1 MNFKQLITA
10 LFLLVAVGFL
20 FLIKPVIINNTV
32 YAAAQY
38 NCTGSV
44 GNTYDAHDTC
54 SHTNIAGHL
63 CSYNQD
69 WGQCVPG
76 VPINEV
82 LSCSPDPS
90 HGTGN
95 ASAYACGACAHI
107 GAYNNCTNGSNVCN
121 SACSFGT
128 TQVPSD
134 SGQCSAKYGIVWDNT
149 GCSVSC
155 SGRYYCNANHQ
166 AYDTSYTG
174 TGASGACT
182 NNGIRDTAGDTSCGG
197 PTPTPPPT
205 PGCGNPCAGYSYFCD
220 ASCNEWSLAPSCPST
235 CGKGDTEVL
244 SNTVACNGAGGTLC
258 PAPTIIPPTTPAC
271 LAAGATN
278 SEAISWSKVTG
289 ATSYTLR
296 IRNRTLHPTQN
307 DYTRAC
313 NDAGTGQVTGDFCK
327 TGLTGTS
334 VAFNFIVG
342 DTYEATEVAT
352 NANTGHTTPAA
363 MNTFTVTSA
372 ACSTFTISGN
382 VKASGVNASGRTVAC
397 SGTGGS
403 TQTTNASGN
412 YACTGLAAGSH
423 TVTLTVPSGNHATS
437 TNGVTKTVGPNQT
450 VNFTY
455 APTTITGQVYIDYQ
469 GNGSMGGSDVAY
481 KLTAVPVFLKNAAG
495 TTTVATTT
503 TTTATGNYSISGV
516 ADGDYTM
523 SITKPTGYT
532 ITYPTPYPAPVH
544 ISGANYTQNF
554 GIEPPAPVCDAMT
567 ANPAQ
572 IYVGGNP
579 TPATS
584 TLNIPNCKPGG
595 GAPGTV
601 TYAWTQTQT
610 PATQGTI
617 TLPLNTASVVYKPPA
632 AGSTYT
638 KVNLAPSVS
647 VCNPG
652 GVGAACKP
660 YGGSLTLIPTFIAKG
675 EAFIDNDKSGTV
687 TAGDQVYANGS
698 ITICQFQNGNCNAYE
713 KLTTDSSGN
722 FTTSSTKP
730 LAPGQYKATL
740 AIVSPYR
747 PTTPTSIIFTVG
759 NASTGNACATPV
771 GSCDANGNV
780 QGLNFGISDSSVW
793 MQAIGGDITG
803 EYISDPTKGGFDDV
817 IPNPTNVIS
826 PNGAYA
832 LVNGT
837 DGTTHGLINTGS
849 DNATFGGAGGQEA
862 AAQNWLV
869 GGIGNY
875 SYAYNMPL
883 SNQARTAYAN
893 LSYVVSQ
900 SNVPH
905 TDLSTIPG
913 CTAPASSC
921 NLPTD
926 PAIIA
931 NYFPSGVYTDT
942 VNGNVNLNS
951 AGGTYTFPSGQYV
964 ILVNGDLNI
973 NTKIIVPKGSFVLF
987 SVSGNINVANTVGEA
1002 TPTICN
1008 LSDDS
1013 GCDLEGYYSTDN
1025 SFNALS
1031 NDANGAGGNC
1041 ATPTNP
1047 DFQLNVAGAIV
1058 VNATENGGSLN
1069 YTTRDMCL
1077 YDKQWP
1083 AFTITERPDFI
1094 LNAPAFLMFPRRVW
1108 QEVAP

>member
-1 MNFKQLITA
+1 
-10 LFLLVAVGFL
+10 
-20 FLIKPVIINNTV
+20 
-32 YAAAQY
+32 
-38 NCTGSV
+38 
-44 GNTYDAHDTC
+44 
-54 SHTNIAGHL
+54 
-63 CSYNQD
+63 
-69 WGQCVPG
+69 
-76 VPINEV
+76 
-82 LSCSPDPS
+82 
-90 HGTGN
+90 
-95 ASAYACGACAHI
+95 
-107 GAYNNCTNGSNVCN
+107 
-121 SACSFGT
+121 
-128 TQVPSD
+128 
-134 SGQCSAKYGIVWDNT
+134 
-149 GCSVSC
+149 
-155 SGRYYCNANHQ
+155 
-166 AYDTSYTG
+166 
-174 TGASGACT
+174 
-182 NNGIRDTAGDTSCGG
+182 
-197 PTPTPPPT
+197 
-205 PGCGNPCAGYSYFCD
+205 
-220 ASCNEWSLAPSCPST
+220 
-235 CGKGDTEVL
+235 
-244 SNTVACNGAGGTLC
+244 
-258 PAPTIIPPTTPAC
+258 
-271 LAAGATN
+271 
-278 SEAISWSKVTG
+278 
-289 ATSYTLR
+289 
-296 IRNRTLHPTQN
+296 
-307 DYTRAC
+307 
-313 NDAGTGQVTGDFCK
+313 
-327 TGLTGTS
+327 
-334 VAFNFIVG
+334 
-342 DTYEATEVAT
+342 
-352 NANTGHTTPAA
+352 
-363 MNTFTVTSA
+363 
-372 ACSTFTISGN
+372 
-382 VKASGVNASGRTVAC
+382 
-397 SGTGGS
+397 
-403 TQTTNASGN
+403 
-412 YACTGLAAGSH
+412 
-423 TVTLTVPSGNHATS
+423 
-437 TNGVTKTVGPNQT
+437 
-450 VNFTY
+450 
-455 APTTITGQVYIDYQ
+455 
-469 GNGSMGGSDVAY
+469 
-481 KLTAVPVFLKNAAG
+481 
-495 TTTVATTT
+495 
-503 TTTATGNYSISGV
+503 
-516 ADGDYTM
+516 
-523 SITKPTGYT
+523 
-532 ITYPTPYPAPVH
+532 
-544 ISGANYTQNF
+544 
-554 GIEPPAPVCDAMT
+554 MT